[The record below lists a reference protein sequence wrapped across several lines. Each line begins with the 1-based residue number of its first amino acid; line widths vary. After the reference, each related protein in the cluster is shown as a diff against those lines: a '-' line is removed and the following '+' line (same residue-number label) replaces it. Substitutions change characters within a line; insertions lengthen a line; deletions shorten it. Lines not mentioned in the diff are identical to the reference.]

1 MVTKVI
7 LIKKN
12 LYKITQ
18 RINGIMKSNNLHN
31 VKTINKASINF
42 VNGKKIK
49 IKEIERKM
57 KKAITTVNSRQ
68 WKLYKYL
75 CGQEDPKT
83 LETIIRETGLYGPVD
98 EINFNNSAGRRVL
111 TADIRILKEKDEPHK
126 NVLSTNQGIIIGT
139 KKEFI
144 QEIGKQERKLIKMFQ
159 LLNKQKRKAGLDNQL
174 RLVFGKEKEIIE
186 AFKGGTL

>member
-1 MVTKVI
+1 M
-7 LIKKN
+7 
-12 LYKITQ
+12 
-18 RINGIMKSNNLHN
+18 
-31 VKTINKASINF
+31 
-42 VNGKKIK
+42 
-49 IKEIERKM
+49 
-57 KKAITTVNSRQ
+57 
-68 WKLYKYL
+68 YKYL
-75 CGQEDPKT
+75 CGQEDAKT

>member
-1 MVTKVI
+1 
-7 LIKKN
+7 
-12 LYKITQ
+12 
-18 RINGIMKSNNLHN
+18 
-31 VKTINKASINF
+31 
-42 VNGKKIK
+42 
-49 IKEIERKM
+49 M

-144 QEIGKQERKLIKMFQ
+144 QEIEKQERKLIKMFQ

>member
-1 MVTKVI
+1 MK
-7 LIKKN
+7 IKKE
-12 LYKITQ
+12 L
-18 RINGIMKSNNLHN
+18 
-31 VKTINKASINF
+31 
-42 VNGKKIK
+42 
-49 IKEIERKM
+49 
-57 KKAITTVNSRQ
+57 NSRQ

-75 CGQEDPKT
+75 CKQEDPKT
-83 LETIIRETGLYGPVD
+83 LKTIIRETGLYGPVD

-111 TADIRILKEKDEPHK
+111 TADIRILKEKDKPHK

-186 AFKGGTL
+186 AFR

>member
-1 MVTKVI
+1 MLK
-7 LIKKN
+7 
-12 LYKITQ
+12 
-18 RINGIMKSNNLHN
+18 R
-31 VKTINKASINF
+31 
-42 VNGKKIK
+42 KKIAV
-49 IKEIERKM
+49 IKYCEWKEKNKQVKGEKNM

-75 CGQEDPKT
+75 WWNKKIKT

-144 QEIGKQERKLIKMFQ
+144 QEIGKQERKT
-159 LLNKQKRKAGLDNQL
+159 NKNVPITK
-174 RLVFGKEKEIIE
+174 
-186 AFKGGTL
+186 